1 MISSLSIYRASG
13 SDPFENLA
21 REQILLEQGGE
32 AECILYLWQNENT
45 VVIGRN
51 QNAFKECRISLLE
64 EDGVRLARRLS
75 GGGAV
80 FHDKGNLN
88 FTFLL
93 PRADFDISRQSEVI
107 LRACRAFGI
116 PAELSGR
123 NDLTALGHKFSGSA
137 FYKSGS
143 RAYHH
148 GTLLL
153 HADLERLGRYLS
165 PPKAKL
171 EAKGVASVRA
181 RVTNLS
187 AFVPGLTVEN
197 MARQLVRA
205 AERVYDLPAQSYS
218 FTPEMEVEVARLTA
232 HYASR
237 EWRFGANTPAS
248 FSCEKTFPW
257 GTVSLELQVERG
269 IISHARVYT
278 DAMAWELSEHLQQA
292 LTGRDFSLSAM
303 QKGLLSM
310 EIQPDIRDDLS
321 RMLAEQEI

>member
-1 MISSLSIYRASG
+1 MIQTLYIYRASG

-21 REQILLEQGGE
+21 REQVLLERGGE
-32 AECILYLWQNENT
+32 EACVLYLWQNENT

-51 QNAFKECRISLLE
+51 QNAWKECRLSLLE
-64 EDGVRLARRLS
+64 EEGGRLARRLS

-93 PRADFDISRQSEVI
+93 PRADFDIPRQSEVI

-153 HADLERLGRYLS
+153 HADLDRLGRYLS

-187 AFVPGLTVEN
+187 AFVPALTVDA
-197 MARQLVRA
+197 MARQLVCA
-205 AERVYDLPAQSYS
+205 AEGVYGLTAQPFI
-218 FTPEMEVEVARLTA
+218 FTPEMECEVTRLTA

-237 EWRFGANTPAS
+237 EWRFGANAPAS

-269 IISHARVYT
+269 VITHASVFT
-278 DAMAWELSEHLQQA
+278 DAMAWELSQQIQQA
-292 LTGRDFSLSAM
+292 LVGREFSLSAM
-303 QKGLLSM
+303 QESLLSM
-310 EIQPDIRDDLS
+310 EIQPDMRDDLS

>member
-1 MISSLSIYRASG
+1 MGCTLYTVCTDSTNPYY
-13 SDPFENLA
+13 NLA
-21 REQILLEQGGE
+21 LEEYLLSQVPGDGV
-32 AECILYLWQNENT
+32 ILYLWQNAHT

-51 QNAFKECRISLLE
+51 QNPWTECRTVLLE
-64 EDGVRLARRLS
+64 QDSGHLARRLS

-80 FHDKGNLN
+80 YHDLGNLN
-88 FTFLL
+88 FTFLCGEENYDL
-93 PRADFDISRQSEVI
+93 KKQLSVI
-107 LRACRAFGI
+107 QKAVSYCGI
-116 PAELSGR
+116 TAEFSGR
-123 NDLTALGHKFSGSA
+123 NDLLTQGRKFSGNA
-137 FYKSGS
+137 FYHSKGK
-143 RAYHH
+143 AYHH
-148 GTLLL
+148 GTLMI
-153 HADLERLGRYLS
+153 DVDKDKLGRYLS

-205 AERVYDLPAQSYS
+205 AESVYDLPAQSFS
-218 FTPEMEVEVARLTA
+218 FTPEMEAEVARLTA

-292 LTGRDFSLSAM
+292 LTGRDFSLPAM
-303 QKGLLSM
+303 QEGLLSM